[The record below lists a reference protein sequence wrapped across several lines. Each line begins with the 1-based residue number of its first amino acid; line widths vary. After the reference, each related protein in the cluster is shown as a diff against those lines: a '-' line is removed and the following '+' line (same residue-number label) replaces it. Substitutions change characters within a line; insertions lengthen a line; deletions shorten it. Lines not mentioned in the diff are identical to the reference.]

1 MNIIL
6 LTGKD
11 PTDQENPEKTWIVVA
26 EREMDACKL
35 LSARFEVYDVEV
47 RTGDLGGMP
56 GIIGWMGKAQ
66 ND

>member
-11 PTDQENPEKTWIVVA
+11 PTDQENPDKTWIVVA
-26 EREMDACKL
+26 ERELDARKL
-35 LSARFEVYDVEV
+35 LPARFEVYDVEV
-47 RTGDLGGMP
+47 RIGDLGGMP

>member
-1 MNIIL
+1 MRIFL

-26 EREMDACKL
+26 EREMDARKVL
-35 LSARFEVYDVEV
+35 PARFEVYEIEV

-66 ND
+66 ID

>member
-1 MNIIL
+1 MKIFL

-11 PTDQENPEKTWIVVA
+11 PMDQENPDKTWIVVA
-26 EREMDACKL
+26 EREMDARKL
-35 LSARFEVYDVEV
+35 LPARFEVYDVEV

>member
-1 MNIIL
+1 MKIFL

-26 EREMDACKL
+26 EREMDARKL
-35 LSARFEVYDVEV
+35 LPARFEVYDVEV
-47 RTGDLGGMP
+47 RVGDLGGMP

-66 ND
+66 NN

>member
-1 MNIIL
+1 MKIFL

-26 EREMDACKL
+26 EREMDARKL
-35 LSARFEVYDVEV
+35 LPARFEVYEVEV

-66 ND
+66 NN